1 MIYRTDLEG
10 CCTAEVFY
18 EFQFDYQKPNVEEIK
33 RKVVD
38 MAKFSKKDGF
48 ATVIVTLT
56 TQQELARKALLELGF
71 ICSEPM
77 KKTRHKTR
85 DLYVLYLP
93 LDKFVPPVIAGR
105 APQPRDAQGRFIKKN
120 PFK

>member
-1 MIYRTDLEG
+1 MPERDDLTG

-18 EFQFDYQKPNVEEIK
+18 DFQFDYQKPNVEEIK

-48 ATVIVTLT
+48 ATIIITLT
-56 TQQELARKALLELGF
+56 TQQELVRKALIELGF
-71 ICSEPM
+71 ICSEAM

-93 LDKFVPPVIAGR
+93 LDKFIPPVIAGR